1 MRVVSHIFLRK
12 GALGYIFN
20 SKVANVQTH
29 IKYRN
34 KFLEALRNPASFD
47 HIKDYWVIGCVI
59 GWWSG
64 RVVGVGCKGFWGWMW
79 EGKWVWVML
88 ECYATCEIDDWYNTA
103 QVMLSSSVWAQHT
116 LLMMLFLHLPWGLLS
131 SFSSSIFTLIRHKYL
146 ITNNRLHQYPSLPLK
161 LIPGIFLKSYE
172 REWV

>member
-64 RVVGVGCKGFWGWMW
+64 WVVEVWGKGFWGWKLGMVWGWGWVGMLCYMW
-79 EGKWVWVML
+79 DGWLLHHRSGHAVWFVSDSAYCCNAVVCWLLMRL
-88 ECYATCEIDDWYNTA
+88 SF
-103 QVMLSSSVWAQHT
+103 VLSSW
-116 LLMMLFLHLPWGLLS
+116 
-131 SFSSSIFTLIRHKYL
+131 IFTLIRHKYL
-146 ITNNRLHQYPSLPLK
+146 ITNNRLHQYPSLRLQSKPNN
-161 LIPGIFLKSYE
+161 PQ
-172 REWV
+172 R